1 MDELQGE
8 WRVDGIGDGERLA
21 VVEVPADHAVTF
33 VVDGNRVS
41 GHSGVNRYTTTVEVD
56 GSSLTFGPAAS
67 TRMAGPPERM
77 ETEQRF
83 LAALATVASWVFDEG
98 ELRLVTDTGATAV
111 VLRRP

>member
-8 WRVDGIGDGERLA
+8 WRVDGVGDRDRL
-21 VVEVPADHAVTF
+21 VVVDVPADHGVTL
-33 VVDGNRVS
+33 VVDGDRVA
-41 GHSGVNRYTTTVEVD
+41 GHSGVNRYTAGVELD
-56 GSSLTFGPAAS
+56 GSSLTFGPIAS

-98 ELRLVTDTGATAV
+98 ELRLVTGTGATAV